1 MIVQFQPTKTVSVS
15 TMAKVLGLS
24 RQRFY
29 QLIGSAFPHPLY
41 DITTRR
47 PFYPEDL
54 QRTCRRVLK
63 DGIGI
68 NGQPVLF
75 NAPRNGRTKG
85 RANGKHSLI
94 LDGVKSLGLTQAT
107 ADQVKQAIKT
117 CFPDGTGDL
126 PQNEVIRTVFLWLN
140 QQR

>member
-1 MIVQFQPTKTVSVS
+1 MSVRFVSDSISVAA
-15 TMAKVLGLS
+15 MAKLVGLS
-24 RQRFY
+24 RSRFY
-29 QLIGSAFPHPLY
+29 DLVGTVFPHPVY
-41 DITTRR
+41 DLSSKRPIYVRELQEICLEVRR
-47 PFYPEDL
+47 
-54 QRTCRRVLK
+54 T
-63 DGIGI
+63 GIGI